1 MKRLLIL
8 LIIISCNV
16 EKSKNIIV
24 NDFQKVISINDS
36 SALND
41 SIKIWEQSHKVFLDF
56 FSSYI
61 LGTNDDFLTSLM
73 SFKTNT
79 LIKETNDS
87 ISVFLRKNQQNIFDD
102 ISNSLNK
109 FYFLF
114 PNLNQKKI
122 YLYNSGFNY
131 GIISYGDI
139 VAIGLENYLN
149 EKSKF
154 YSMLSIPDYLRKYKT
169 KQYINA
175 NLIEVLFNSYFQ
187 EHDKGN
193 NFLSSLVYK
202 GKIMYVLEKCSKKS
216 KEVIFSFTE
225 DELLWCEEN
234 EFLIWNFFIE
244 NDLIFSNNR
253 NELRSYLNYSPFAK
267 GMPKESPGRIAYYIG
282 YKIFKKYAEKNK
294 HKTMVELV
302 SENDEN
308 KILSE
313 SKYKPKK

>member
-16 EKSKNIIV
+16 EKSKNIII

-56 FSSYI
+56 FSNYI

-154 YSMLSIPDYLRKYKT
+154 YSMLSIPDYLRKFKT

-187 EHDKGN
+187 EYDKGN

-216 KEVIFSFTE
+216 KEVTFSFTE

-294 HKTMVELV
+294 HKSMIELV

>member
-16 EKSKNIIV
+16 EKSKNIII

-56 FSSYI
+56 FSNYI

-73 SFKTNT
+73 SFKTNI

-131 GIISYGDI
+131 GIISYGDV

-187 EHDKGN
+187 EYDKGN

-294 HKTMVELV
+294 HKSMIELV